1 VKREAGLDYGEGYKR
16 AHEEARK
23 ELVAGRP
30 GVMAAASGVAYQEGE
45 ADHGVFQVPYL
56 GRNLEITY
64 PEGVV
69 FLDGESAVVSISIV
83 VLHYLSRSVG
93 PLSLAD
99 PLRFQGVPDASAY
112 VSAFRL
118 HAEIPLVERFG
129 DHGDAF
135 LQVVE
140 GLGGIPQGGETGGD
154 PDPEVMWE
162 VPFLPHLPVGV
173 RLGLAGEGLPAECVI
188 LFPRRAAYVYHV
200 EDLAVVGELLSA
212 RMLEMACS
220 R

>member
-1 VKREAGLDYGEGYKR
+1 MLLYYFYYLFFCFCFFFFKQKT
-16 AHEEARK
+16 
-23 ELVAGRP
+23 
-30 GVMAAASGVAYQEGE
+30 AY
-45 ADHGVFQVPYL
+45 
-56 GRNLEITY
+56 EI
-64 PEGVV
+64 
-69 FLDGESAVVSISIV
+69 
-83 VLHYLSRSVG
+83 R
-93 PLSLAD
+93 LSLVGSEMCIRD
-99 PLRFQGVPDASAY
+99 S
-112 VSAFRL
+112 
-118 HAEIPLVERFG
+118 
-129 DHGDAF
+129 HGDAF